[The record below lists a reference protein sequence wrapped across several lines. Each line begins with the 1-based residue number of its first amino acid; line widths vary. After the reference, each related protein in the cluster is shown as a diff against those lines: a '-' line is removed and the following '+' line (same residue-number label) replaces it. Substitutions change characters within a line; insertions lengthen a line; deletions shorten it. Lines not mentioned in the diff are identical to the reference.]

1 MLRNLI
7 EERKY
12 RKKYNALKIVH
23 EDTLIERDVLIREN
37 EVLRKEVTR
46 LIKERNG
53 ISGRNTKQKLS
64 NNKGLNVANRSRK
77 TSSTKDNGRS
87 NIDSKTKELP
97 IAAN

>member
-7 EERKY
+7 DERKY

-23 EDTLIERDVLIREN
+23 EDTLIERDILIREN
-37 EVLRKEVTR
+37 EVLRKELTK

-64 NNKGLNVANRSRK
+64 NNKGLNVANRSRQ
-77 TSSTKDNGRS
+77 TSSKKDNGTS
-87 NIDSKTKELP
+87 NSSSKATKLL
-97 IAAN
+97 ATTN

>member
-7 EERKY
+7 DERKY

-23 EDTLIERDVLIREN
+23 EETLIERDVLIREN

-53 ISGRNTKQKLS
+53 ISGRNTKQKIS
-64 NNKGLNVANRSRK
+64 NNKGLNGNNGNRK

-87 NIDSKTKELP
+87 NMGSKTKTLP